1 MEIRS
6 GLEGLRTLLG
16 VDAAPQPAVRGS
28 STGPQ
33 TPSGADRAT
42 LSAAANEIAQPESGD
57 AARSQKVAAVQ
68 AALAAGTYRVA
79 PAAVASKLVDAML
92 GGQQ

>member
-28 STGPQ
+28 STASQPL
-33 TPSGADRAT
+33 SSADRAT

-68 AALAAGTYRVA
+68 AALAAGTYGVA
-79 PAAVASKLVDAML
+79 PAAVASRLVDAML
-92 GGQQ
+92 GGRQ